1 MLMNDMTVLCYLDVL
16 GYSKIVHRHYN
27 DKSIIKDIEKIIRSS
42 VGYLKDLKEKGRFDD
57 PALEEYRQHVVNALK
72 IRFISDSIIYTLDLA
87 KVPAVKI
94 DVIEGQPLKY
104 AVHCFFRL
112 ISMFCTTL
120 IGKTG
125 LVIRG
130 GITIGP
136 HYERDWE
143 EDGSRCLFV
152 FSKALV
158 DAVDLEKRE
167 AKTARIVIGESLSC
181 FLQAK
186 TDRDIDEFTFKDPQ
200 GKLCLDLY
208 NIFRA
213 CSADNAKKVLRDIK
227 RAIALNMADSSS
239 DLNAL
244 KKLRYFTKFHNIWV
258 RKFLSDDDLLID
270 YPGTIHT
277 YFTWM
282 LSRLTRH

>member
-1 MLMNDMTVLCYLDVL
+1 MNDLTIICYLDVL
-16 GYSKIVHRHYN
+16 GYREFVRRHYT
-27 DKSIIKDIEKIIRSS
+27 DESIIKDIEKIFQSS
-42 VGYLKDLKEKGRFDD
+42 VGYLKDLKQKGCFDD
-57 PALEEYRQHVVNALK
+57 PVLEEYRQHVINALK
-72 IRFISDSIIYTLDLA
+72 IRFVSDSVIYTLDLS
-87 KVPAVKI
+87 KVPAANA
-94 DVIEGQPLKY
+94 DVVEGEPLKY
-104 AVHCFFRL
+104 CFHYFFRL
-112 ISMFCTTL
+112 ISMFCTTF
-120 IGKTG
+120 IGKTS
-125 LVIRG
+125 LVVRG

-143 EDGSRCLFV
+143 VDGAQCLFI
-152 FSKALV
+152 FSKAFV
-158 DAVDLEKRE
+158 DAVDLEKK
-167 AKTARIVIGESLSC
+167 AKTARIVIGESLSR

-186 TDRDIDEFTFKDPQ
+186 TDVDIDEFTFKDPQ

-213 CSADNAKKVLRDIK
+213 CFADKAKAVLRDIK
-227 RAIALNMADSSS
+227 RAITLNLADSSS

-244 KKLRYFTKFHNIWV
+244 KKLRYFAKFHNIWV
-258 RKFLSDDDLLID
+258 RKFLSDENLLID